1 MELRKRPWGGWDEGV
16 THCVT
21 LVVAQSENSK
31 MILPVVSF
39 VFVDHQLRLCLFP
52 AVSLSFVC
60 RSGRGVP
67 VPRGESAGQCL
78 HGLQRLHL
86 CLRADG

>member
-31 MILPVVSF
+31 IILPVVSF
-39 VFVDHQLRLCLFP
+39 VLK
-52 AVSLSFVC
+52 VC
-60 RSGRGVP
+60 RS
-67 VPRGESAGQCL
+67 SASFVS
-78 HGLQRLHL
+78 
-86 CLRADG
+86 DSSS